1 MQELAHSI
9 RVATDL
15 TVEECQFRSLDGVE
29 PVAGLPHGYRSIR
42 ASVINGA

>member
-9 RVATDL
+9 RVVSDL
-15 TVEECQFRSLDGVE
+15 AIEECRFRSFDGIE
-29 PVAGLPHGYRSIR
+29 SIARLPHGYRTIR